1 MGATFSYLSYAS
13 HQQPQPRSHEQIPQQ
28 IHYHS
33 LVGPALILGNGDATS
48 PSSIDLYTRLAAL
61 EKDLQ
66 IFRTGNVDK
75 EAVIQHLLKSSVNN
89 ARAQEVTVKIKEQ
102 LRELKTTNDQL
113 KKENEEIKAKLR
125 RAEDT
130 IFALSTPTVPNS
142 RSQSISASLT
152 SRSGFRPKSELVTE
166 DLIDLLGC
174 SQASDSA
181 KLVEEDST
189 LLDDFYEDELEIEGF
204 FKNTTPDESLQPSF
218 DSETIESSYIVR
230 FANTDEDAIPQDTI
244 KVSTEVLHREAFD
257 HSNWLIDFL
266 IEGPSASQLI
276 RFCRSSTG
284 T

>member
-1 MGATFSYLSYAS
+1 MGATFSYLGYAS
-13 HQQPQPRSHEQIPQQ
+13 RQQPQPRFHAQIPQQ

-33 LVGPALILGNGDATS
+33 LVGPTLILGNGDATS

-61 EKDLQ
+61 EKDLE
-66 IFRTGNVDK
+66 ISRTGNVDK

-89 ARAQEVTVKIKEQ
+89 ARVKEITVKIKEQ
-102 LRELKTTNDQL
+102 LRDLKTTHDQL

-142 RSQSISASLT
+142 KFQSISTSLT
-152 SRSGFRPKSELVTE
+152 SRSGFRPKSEPVTE
-166 DLIDLLGC
+166 GLIDLLDC
-174 SQASDSA
+174 SQASDST

-189 LLDDFYEDELEIEGF
+189 LLDDFCEDDSEIEGF
-204 FKNTTPDESLQPSF
+204 FKNTTPDESLHHSF

-257 HSNWLIDFL
+257 HSNWLIDSL
-266 IEGPSASQLI
+266 IESPSAS
-276 RFCRSSTG
+276 
-284 T
+284 